1 MDENRKDREK
11 LEQLK
16 KQYEQINMSERQV
29 EQMKKR
35 IDEAKLEKL
44 QAQQTQQSQE
54 ALQPQETQQTQP
66 LQNPA
71 KRKKPLALKV
81 GLTAAAAAAAFVLL
95 PNVSKDAAYAMSRLP
110 IVGGLVEV
118 VTFRDYQYE
127 DDRHRADV
135 DVPELVPNQTLVSDQ
150 EKGSDQAGAAN
161 QTNGP
166 GQTDSVETGTA
177 GNGSAENSNAVQEN
191 LKKTTDEINAEI
203 QAITDQI
210 IAEFEEN
217 AKDQEGYQDIMI
229 KHEILNTSED
239 YFTLKLIC
247 YQASGSGAEWDYFY
261 TIDLETGERLALTDL
276 FTEGADYITPISESI
291 KKQMQERMD
300 ADENV
305 YYWLNDEIEE
315 WNFKQITDE
324 TSFYVNA
331 DNNIVISFNEGDVA
345 PMYMGCVEFEIP
357 DEVVKGIRK

>member
-54 ALQPQETQQTQP
+54 AIQPQETQQTQP

-127 DDRHRADV
+127 DERHRADV
-135 DVPELVPNQTLVSDQ
+135 NVPELVPNQTTAPEQASD
-150 EKGSDQAGAAN
+150 S
-161 QTNGP
+161 
-166 GQTDSVETGTA
+166 GQTDAPVQTDGAGTETA
-177 GNGSAENSNAVQEN
+177 GNDSAVQEN
-191 LKKTTDEINAEI
+191 LKKTTEEINAEI
-203 QAITDQI
+203 RKITDQI
-210 IAEFEEN
+210 ITEFEEN
-217 AKDQEGYQDIMI
+217 AKNKEGYQDIMI
-229 KHEILNTSED
+229 SHEILATSEN

-261 TIDLETGERLALTDL
+261 TINLKTGQRLALSDL
-276 FTEGADYITPISESI
+276 FTEGADYITPISDSI
-291 KKQMQERMD
+291 KEQMQARMD

-305 YYWLNDEIEE
+305 HYWLNDEIEE

-324 TSFYVNA
+324 TSFYLNA

-357 DEVVKGIRK
+357 GEVVEGIRK

>member
-1 MDENRKDREK
+1 MDENRKDRER

-16 KQYEQINMSERQV
+16 KQYEQINMSEGQV
-29 EQMKKR
+29 EQMKKK
-35 IDEAKLEKL
+35 IEEAKQEKL
-44 QAQQTQQSQE
+44 QAQAQQK
-54 ALQPQETQQTQP
+54 
-66 LQNPA
+66 PA

-81 GLTAAAAAAAFVLL
+81 GLTAAAAVAAFILL

-135 DVPELVPNQTLVSDQ
+135 DVPELIPNQTLVADQ
-150 EKGSDQAGAAN
+150 KNGSDQAGTADQTKGSG
-161 QTNGP
+161 QTNGSD
-166 GQTDSVETGTA
+166 QADNAKTGTP
-177 GNGSAENSNAVQEN
+177 GNDSTENSDAVQEN

-261 TIDLETGERLALTDL
+261 TIDLKTGERLALADL

-305 YYWLNDEIEE
+305 HYWLNDEIEE

-331 DNNIVISFNEGDVA
+331 DNHIVISFDEGDVA

-357 DEVVKGIRK
+357 DEVVAEIRR

>member
-1 MDENRKDREK
+1 MDENRKDRER

-16 KQYEQINMSERQV
+16 RQYEQVNMSEGQV

-35 IDEAKLEKL
+35 IEEAKQEKL
-44 QAQQTQQSQE
+44 QAQQE
-54 ALQPQETQQTQP
+54 QQTQRKP
-66 LQNPA
+66 NR
-71 KRKKPLALKV
+71 RKKPLAMKI
-81 GLTAAAAAAAFVLL
+81 GLAAAAAAIAFILI

-127 DDRHRADV
+127 DDRHHADV
-135 DVPELVPNQTLVSDQ
+135 NVPELVPNQTL
-150 EKGSDQAGAAN
+150 
-161 QTNGP
+161 TP
-166 GQTDSVETGTA
+166 GQTLPTDQAADSGQTAEPNQAAGSESAKDAGTESS
-177 GNGSAENSNAVQEN
+177 GNNTVQEN
-191 LKKTTDEINAEI
+191 LKKTTEEINAEI
-203 QAITDQI
+203 QEITDRI

-217 AKDQEGYQDIMI
+217 AKDQEGYQNIMI
-229 KHEILNTSED
+229 KHEILATSED

-261 TIDLETGERLALTDL
+261 TIDLKTGERLALADL
-276 FTEGADYITPISESI
+276 FKEGADYITPISENI
-291 KKQMQERMD
+291 KEQMQARMD

-324 TSFYVNA
+324 TSFYLNA
-331 DNNIVISFNEGDVA
+331 ANNIVISFNEGDVA

-357 DEVVKGIRK
+357 NEVVEGIRR

>member
-1 MDENRKDREK
+1 
-11 LEQLK
+11 
-16 KQYEQINMSERQV
+16 
-29 EQMKKR
+29 
-35 IDEAKLEKL
+35 
-44 QAQQTQQSQE
+44 
-54 ALQPQETQQTQP
+54 
-66 LQNPA
+66 
-71 KRKKPLALKV
+71 
-81 GLTAAAAAAAFVLL
+81 
-95 PNVSKDAAYAMSRLP
+95 
-110 IVGGLVEV
+110 
-118 VTFRDYQYE
+118 
-127 DDRHRADV
+127 
-135 DVPELVPNQTLVSDQ
+135 
-150 EKGSDQAGAAN
+150 
-161 QTNGP
+161 
-166 GQTDSVETGTA
+166 
-177 GNGSAENSNAVQEN
+177 
-191 LKKTTDEINAEI
+191 
-203 QAITDQI
+203 
-210 IAEFEEN
+210 
-217 AKDQEGYQDIMI
+217 MI

-324 TSFYVNA
+324 TSFYLNA

-357 DEVVKGIRK
+357 GEVVEGIRK